1 MLIECESYR
10 EMKVVIDLLVA
21 NPDMVLVRVS
31 IRQRCRNFGV
41 SYSCFAG
48 DNAIL
53 FSVAA
58 PLRNSQCWTA
68 EVTALVCFL
77 LPVAVGVM
85 TARPHKTNRWPCC
98 RTLGGPSVFVVWR
111 RFCRLCSLDQEQ
123 ARGSN
128 FWRLA

>member
-31 IRQRCRNFGV
+31 IRQRCRNCGV

-53 FSVAA
+53 FTVAT
-58 PLRNSQCWTA
+58 PVRISQCWTA
-68 EVTALVCFL
+68 EEAALVCIL
-77 LPVAVGVM
+77 LLVAVGVI
-85 TARPHKTNRWPCC
+85 TARPHETNRWPCC
-98 RTLGGPSVFVVWR
+98 RTLGGPSVCVVWR
-111 RFCRLCSLDQEQ
+111 RFCRLFSLDQEQ

-128 FWRLA
+128 IWRLA